1 MNLSFYLFVFVIN
14 QGNDRGGESKI
25 SSCYP
30 RCLGD
35 SHQTYRERD
44 DAIKCVWSI
53 CKWLNQWWLVFVL
66 LEVDATLDAECVI

>member
-25 SSCYP
+25 SLCYP

-35 SHQTYRERD
+35 SPQTYRERD
-44 DAIKCVWSI
+44 GE
-53 CKWLNQWWLVFVL
+53 WLVFVL